1 VKQELQPYPFISE
14 TDTSTEII
22 PVSIMPEPP
31 AISGTLQE
39 PYIYDKSA
47 IHIKKEHIDSETKK
61 NTKTADT
68 AQKTDAPLIV
78 EDKNIELGSEIAL
91 FDSVT
96 TFESP
101 KQTTTSTT
109 HKKEAKEEV
118 IQIRY
123 DSIGTASNS
132 WMFWLILS
140 TFILF
145 SWTRIF
151 YKKKLQFLFR
161 ALFNYNFALKSIQQ
175 HNEFSNRFSSIL
187 SIIFAVNMGLF
198 CLQISNAGFYEYQS
212 GINAIVITLA
222 IAAAITVLYWLKKI
236 LFIIL
241 GFIFQARQYA
251 EEYIENVYL
260 FNHALGL
267 FLFPV
272 ILSIGFVDPEII
284 SNQTLI
290 YIGLSV
296 ISIFYFFRFIRGIQ
310 ISIRTNVSIF
320 YMFLYFCT
328 LELLPIILLAKIGI
342 LMSKT
347 FL

>member
-1 VKQELQPYPFISE
+1 MNQELQPYPFISE
-14 TDTSTEII
+14 TDTNAEII
-22 PVSIMPEPP
+22 PVSIIPEPS
-31 AISGTLQE
+31 AVSGTLHE
-39 PYIYDKSA
+39 PYIYDTSA
-47 IHIKKEHIDSETKK
+47 IHIKREHIDSET

-68 AQKTDAPLIV
+68 AQQTVPPLI
-78 EDKNIELGSEIAL
+78 EENNNIELGSEIAL

-96 TFESP
+96 SFESP
-101 KQTTTSTT
+101 KQTTTSIT
-109 HKKEAKEEV
+109 HKKAEKEDDV
-118 IQIRY
+118 IQIHY
-123 DSIGTASNS
+123 DSIDTASNS

-161 ALFNYNFALKSIQQ
+161 ALFNYNFALKTIQQ

-187 SIIFAVNMGLF
+187 SIIFAVNTGLF
-198 CLQISNAGFYEYQS
+198 CFQIANAGFYEYKS
-212 GINAIVITLA
+212 GINAIAITLT
-222 IAAAITVLYWLKKI
+222 IAVTIIILYWLKKL

-241 GFIFQARQYA
+241 GFIFQAQQYA

-260 FNHALGL
+260 FNHAMGL

-272 ILSIGFVDPEII
+272 ILSIGFIDPEII

-296 ISIFYFFRFIRGIQ
+296 ISIFYFFRIIRGIQ
-310 ISIRTNVSIF
+310 ISIRANVSIF

-342 LMSKT
+342 LMSNT